1 MWMLTSP
8 TLGNIE
14 RNAKGL
20 STINRKIS
28 MDASVGKKQYC
39 PAKAKDQIAKGIRKK
54 HIGAANRFVKIVPCA
69 WPVAARAPSLKR

>member
-1 MWMLTSP
+1 M
-8 TLGNIE
+8 N
-14 RNAKGL
+14 
-20 STINRKIS
+20 
-28 MDASVGKKQYC
+28 ASVGKKQYC